1 MKDLAGQTCV
11 LAYSGGLDTSVAVAW
26 LRETYGLAVVTVTGD
41 LGSVGDLE
49 QVREKALR
57 SGARRAVVLD
67 AREPFVRYFVW
78 PALQADAL
86 YQGRYPL
93 ATALGRPLLAK
104 LLVDVAR
111 EEGARYV
118 AHGSTGKGNDQVRF
132 DLGVAA
138 LAPDLEVIAP
148 LRGGM
153 NMTREEEIGY
163 ARARGIPVPVT
174 KKSPYSV
181 DENLW
186 GRSIEA
192 GVLEDPWEAPPR
204 DVFQWTVDPDEA
216 PAKARELAI
225 GFREGTPV
233 SLDGSECDGVTLVE
247 KLNAIAGKYGVG
259 RIDQIEDRLV
269 GIKSRE
275 IYEAPAAVLL
285 HTAHRALEDMVLPR
299 ESLRLKERI
308 ADEYAELVYNG
319 LWFSG
324 HHQDLAAYVHST
336 QRFVSGD
343 VRVRLHRGTATVVGR
358 RSDNALYSRSLAT
371 YGKGDT
377 FDHKA
382 AEGFIQVYGL
392 SLRNQAQIQTLWS
405 GDADAPLKLPE
416 PTASRKR
423 RPARSS
429 GGERSLASDLGRAS
443 GKKPGSR
450 DFQSAPGQARRQPRA
465 SARDAKP
472 ARQRRREA
480 GPSAG

>member
-1 MKDLAGQTCV
+1 MKSLAGETVV

-26 LRETYGLAVVTVTGD
+26 LRETHGLEVVTVTGD
-41 LGSVGDLE
+41 LGSVADLS
-49 QVREKALR
+49 QIREKAMR
-57 SGARRAVVLD
+57 SGAKRAVVLD
-67 AREPFVRYFVW
+67 ARDLFIRFFVW

-104 LLVDVAR
+104 LLVDVAH
-111 EEGARYV
+111 EEGAKYV

-138 LAPDLEVIAP
+138 LAPELRVIAP

-153 NMTREEEIGY
+153 NMSREEEIEY
-163 ARARGIPVPVT
+163 AKARGIPVPVT

-204 DVFQWTVDPDEA
+204 DVFRWTADPDEA
-216 PAKARELAI
+216 PAKLREIVI
-225 GFREGTPV
+225 GFREGVPV
-233 SLDGSECDGVTLVE
+233 SIDGREIDGVALVE
-247 KLNAIAGKYGVG
+247 QLNEVAGKNGVG

-275 IYEAPAAVLL
+275 IYEAPAAVVL
-285 HTAHRALEDMVLPR
+285 HTAHRALEDMVLSK

-319 LWFSG
+319 LWFSA
-324 HHQDLAAYVHST
+324 HHQDLAAYVRST
-336 QRFVSGD
+336 QRFVTGE
-343 VRVRLHRGTATVVGR
+343 VRIRLHRGTAAVVGR
-358 RSDNALYSRSLAT
+358 RSENALYSMSLAT
-371 YGKGDT
+371 YGKGDA

-392 SLRNQAQIQTLWS
+392 PLRNQARTQALWS
-405 GDADAPLKLPE
+405 GDEAMPLTLPE
-416 PTASRKR
+416 TASAASRPSGSR
-423 RPARSS
+423 GAGSRTRRSPVTPLQSTAEGETRDPRQRARPARS
-429 GGERSLASDLGRAS
+429 
-443 GKKPGSR
+443 KPK
-450 DFQSAPGQARRQPRA
+450 RRTTRGWKG
-465 SARDAKP
+465 AKP
-472 ARQRRREA
+472 PAKK
-480 GPSAG
+480 